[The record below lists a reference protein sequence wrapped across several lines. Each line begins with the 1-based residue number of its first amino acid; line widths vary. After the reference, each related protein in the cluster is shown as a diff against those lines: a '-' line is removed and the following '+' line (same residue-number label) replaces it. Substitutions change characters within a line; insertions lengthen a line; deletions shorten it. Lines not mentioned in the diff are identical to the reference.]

1 MDKIVPRAQQG
12 VIVTEDDSPYYSVVT
27 NIGREKIAQAL
38 KTGTPLEI
46 KEIAL
51 GDANGSSLLPDRT
64 ATKLVHEVW
73 RGECVTMLDPSNP
86 STVLAKTNVPI
97 TVGGWMVYE
106 IGVIDKDGNII
117 IHANAPGWI
126 KLAVVNGMSNPM
138 EIAMRLSIVD
148 ADAIHLSISYDGVNL
163 TFKDL
168 ADHNKDQTA
177 HMGHFQDMKLHVSED
192 DRENWDNPLLVAT
205 VNLSKDGWKRD
216 PDGVT
221 YIQDVTA
228 QLPPETVLANM
239 DLAIKADPNLIAQMV
254 DGNIGLVAEQSK
266 GKIIF
271 HALREIPGISMYA
284 QVSLYRSKSG
294 EAKIYYSN
302 LLGNPGTIGTP
313 LPLPIEPSSI
323 KLSNQST
330 NTQLKIHGTH
340 INPSLDWDATR
351 IVRGENVA
359 PVGPTDGVLV
369 ADGKITSFDD
379 TNGLKAGVKYIFAY
393 FPRNAAGNYQMS
405 ATTAEITIPAQK
417 PLAPTSVSA
426 KDTTDKN
433 AFAATLTIQLPTDVY
448 RDHIVVVRKEGSAPA
463 SMSDGTVVY
472 TGKDT
477 TVRDTTSTNYGID
490 YHWAVY
496 TVNAEGTV
504 CDTPARANL
513 SLKPIVPEQVTQT
526 SAADASAPEYGYR
539 VLVKTKI
546 PADVNAYKIMVRRKA
561 GEMPATSIDGDLAY
575 EGSNDTFYDLP
586 PFSTQAYHYRVF
598 TVNQAGQ
605 LNDKQEG
612 ATASVTLTAKEPG
625 AVTNLAATDEKG
637 TTTGSFDLPVVM
649 VEGREA
655 VNRFVT
661 GYVVI
666 QKEGG
671 TPTTEKDGEVI
682 ASADI
687 DPKVTGKTVQF
698 TKVGQKN
705 GANLYIT
712 VFLKNAA
719 GSYFWSSGQVAQI
732 TPRVI
737 PDAYEFLACLTQN
750 TEWTPPEDGFYRIT
764 CIGKSGDGATGYRGS
779 YTSRPV
785 RPTVTHSTMSGGYG
799 GSGGAAGGMA
809 RSVLE
814 LRTSTSVHCTVTT
827 SITSFG
833 DYLSATAGIWN
844 TPGAGTGGT
853 DFVTTGNEGGQGGRG
868 GRHEGE
874 TGTAGSKSYP
884 ARGNDGKGNG
894 GQGGAARVSSS
905 NFDINNVGGG
915 GGGGGG
921 TYALPSNISYDDPL
935 YTTYIVRDLR
945 NYRGGDGSDGRYVGS
960 GSRYPEFSASN
971 PIWYGGGNGG
981 GGGSAGSYQSWDG
994 FNPGYGSPG
1003 SPGGILIE
1011 KGVFH

>member
-1 MDKIVPRAQQG
+1 MPQEFEYFAILTNKGTEKMAAYLQSGKKI
-12 VIVTEDDSPYYSVVT
+12 
-27 NIGREKIAQAL
+27 
-38 KTGTPLEI
+38 
-46 KEIAL
+46 EIAFVVV
-51 GDANGSSLLPDRT
+51 GDGNGQIPMPDPART
-64 ATKLVHEVW
+64 ALVNEVW
-73 RGECVTMLDPSNP
+73 RGPAQ
-86 STVLAKTNVPI
+86 TVLDQANKNVIKATSVIP
-97 TVGGWMVYE
+97 TDVGGWNVRE
-106 IGVIDKDGNII
+106 IGLIDGEGELFAI
-117 IHANAPGWI
+117 ANAPGYPKISIADGINNDMQVGMKVAVSNRDGIVVTVDGTVIIATMQDI
-126 KLAVVNGMSNPM
+126 K
-138 EIAMRLSIVD
+138 D
-148 ADAIHLSISYDGVNL
+148 HD
-163 TFKDL
+163 KD
-168 ADHNKDQTA
+168 KKA
-177 HMGHFQDMKLHVSED
+177 HDGHFEDMTLHVSTD

-205 VNLSKDGWKRD
+205 VNLSKTGWKRD

-294 EAKIYYSN
+294 EAKTYYSN

-433 AFAATLTIQLPTDVY
+433 AFAATLTIQLPVDVY

-477 TVRDTTSTNYGID
+477 TVRDTTSTNYDID

-496 TVNAEGTV
+496 TVNAEGTA

-682 ASADI
+682 ASAEI

-719 GSYFWSSGQVAQI
+719 GSYFWSNGQTVNLI
-732 TPRVI
+732 PRVF
-737 PDAYEFLACLTQN
+737 PDPPTGYAEIEQIRTSK
-750 TEWTPPEDGFYRIT
+750 TWTAPEDGYFKF
-764 CIGKSGDGATGYRGS
+764 IGLAKSGDGGYSAANRRG
-779 YTSRPV
+779 Y
-785 RPTVTHSTMSGGYG
+785 GG
-799 GSGGAAGGMA
+799 GSGGSGGIVS
-809 RSVLE
+809 SVFILNQGDTVSLTINKDIVIVNGLE
-814 LRTSTSVHCTVTT
+814 TANAYQGKDGQIGKTSTNNSWT
-827 SITSFG
+827 G
-833 DYLSATAGIWN
+833 SA
-844 TPGAGTGGT
+844 
-853 DFVTTGNEGGQGGRG
+853 GR
-868 GRHEGE
+868 
-874 TGTAGSKSYP
+874 
-884 ARGNDGKGNG
+884 
-894 GQGGAARVSSS
+894 
-905 NFDINNVGGG
+905 
-915 GGGGGG
+915 
-921 TYALPSNISYDDPL
+921 
-935 YTTYIVRDLR
+935 
-945 NYRGGDGSDGRYVGS
+945 
-960 GSRYPEFSASN
+960 
-971 PIWYGGGNGG
+971 
-981 GGGSAGSYQSWDG
+981 GGSAGTANGGNLINQNGIAGNNGKESDPTSGDW
-994 FNPGYGSPG
+994 NPSVFGGKSVSNTYAGYSTKSGQGADRNGMSQGTGTAAYVVVLRGNTNIPLDVQNARDITTNALAVTALAQEQT
-1003 SPGGILIE
+1003 GILL
-1011 KGVFH
+1011 GLA

>member
-1 MDKIVPRAQQG
+1 MDKIAPRAQQG
-12 VIVTEDDSPYYSVVT
+12 VIVTEDNSPYYSVVT

-51 GDANGSSLLPDRT
+51 GDANGSSVLPDRT

-73 RGECVTMLDPSNP
+73 RGSCVTTLDPSNP

-106 IGVIDKDGNII
+106 IAVIDKDGDII

-138 EIAMRLSIVD
+138 EIVMRLSVVD

-168 ADHNKDQTA
+168 DDHNKDQTA

-192 DRENWDNPLLVAT
+192 DRENWNNPLLVAT
-205 VNLSKDGWKRD
+205 VNLSKTGWKRD

-228 QLPPETVLANM
+228 QLPPETVAANM

-294 EAKIYYSN
+294 EAKTYYSN

-433 AFAATLTIQLPTDVY
+433 AFAATLTIQLPVDVY

-496 TVNAEGTV
+496 TVNAEGTA

-526 SAADASAPEYGYR
+526 SATDASAPEYGYR

-671 TPTTEKDGEVI
+671 TPTSESDGEVI
-682 ASADI
+682 VEKEI
-687 DPKVTGKTVQF
+687 DPMTASKTVDF
-698 TKVGQKN
+698 IKVEQKN

-719 GSYFWSSGQVAQI
+719 GSYFWSNGQTVNLVPNVFPAEPTGWSEMQKY
-732 TPRVI
+732 TTSTTFT
-737 PDAYEFLACLTQN
+737 A
-750 TEWTPPEDGFYRIT
+750 PEDGWFKF
-764 CIGKSGDGATGYRGS
+764 IGVAKSGEGGNSNTWTDPNGKRWRRGGGGGGAGGIVVSVFALTQGQTVTLTVGS
-779 YTSRPV
+779 YATIQAQGQ
-785 RPTVTHSTMSGGYG
+785 T
-799 GSGGAAGGMA
+799 
-809 RSVLE
+809 
-814 LRTSTSVHCTVTT
+814 
-827 SITSFG
+827 
-833 DYLSATAGIWN
+833 ATAG
-844 TPGAGTGGT
+844 AGSDGYDAATG
-853 DFVTTGNEGGQGGRG
+853 DSGGRG
-868 GRHEGE
+868 GR
-874 TGTAGSKSYP
+874 
-884 ARGNDGKGNG
+884 
-894 GQGGAARVSSS
+894 
-905 NFDINNVGGG
+905 
-915 GGGGGG
+915 
-921 TYALPSNISYDDPL
+921 
-935 YTTYIVRDLR
+935 
-945 NYRGGDGSDGRYVGS
+945 
-960 GSRYPEFSASN
+960 
-971 PIWYGGGNGG
+971 
-981 GGGSAGSYQSWDG
+981 GGSASGGNLVNKAGASGGTGGFEIGLEEGGWAGTNSYEGYSTAAGMGLPSKNYKPNPAYGYIVALRGNTNLTQAQLNAMDITTLMLDNSRLEQEVTGIMLSQSAQ
-994 FNPGYGSPG
+994 
-1003 SPGGILIE
+1003 
-1011 KGVFH
+1011 

>member
-1 MDKIVPRAQQG
+1 MPQEFEYFAILTNKGTEKMAAYLQSGKKI
-12 VIVTEDDSPYYSVVT
+12 
-27 NIGREKIAQAL
+27 
-38 KTGTPLEI
+38 
-46 KEIAL
+46 EIAFVVV
-51 GDANGSSLLPDRT
+51 GDGNGQIPMPDPART
-64 ATKLVHEVW
+64 ALVNEVW
-73 RGECVTMLDPSNP
+73 RGPAQ
-86 STVLAKTNVPI
+86 TVLDQANKNVIKATSVIPTN
-97 TVGGWMVYE
+97 VGGWNVRE
-106 IGVIDKDGNII
+106 IGLIDGDGELFAI
-117 IHANAPGWI
+117 ANAPGYPKISIADGINNDMQVGMKVAVSNRDGIVVTVDGTVIIATMQDI
-126 KLAVVNGMSNPM
+126 K
-138 EIAMRLSIVD
+138 D
-148 ADAIHLSISYDGVNL
+148 HD
-163 TFKDL
+163 KD
-168 ADHNKDQTA
+168 KKA
-177 HMGHFQDMKLHVSED
+177 HDGHFEDMTLHVSTD

-205 VNLSKDGWKRD
+205 VNLSKTGWKRD

-294 EAKIYYSN
+294 EAKTYYSN

-330 NTQLKIHGTH
+330 ATQLKIHGTH

-433 AFAATLTIQLPTDVY
+433 AFAATLTIQLPVDVY

-477 TVRDTTSTNYGID
+477 TVRDTTSTNYDID

-496 TVNAEGTV
+496 TVNAEGTA

-671 TPTTEKDGEVI
+671 TPTTEADGEVI
-682 ASADI
+682 ASAEI
-687 DPKVTGKTVQF
+687 DPKVTGKTIQF

-719 GSYFWSSGQVAQI
+719 GSYFWSNGQVVNIVPKVLPPKPTSWSEI
-732 TPRVI
+732 TKL
-737 PDAYEFLACLTQN
+737 YN
-750 TEWTPPEDGFYRIT
+750 SSEWIAPEDGWFKIIIAGRGGNGGRSDSRWGKSTAINMGAGGGSPGCAVSEIALQQGESVRIT
-764 CIGKSGDGATGYRGS
+764 IDGYNCSCVIKDISMQATKGGDGKTASTTAENGGDGGKSSGGNKHNYEGIRGVKSGAQEQSRDYS
-779 YTSRPV
+779 YTS
-785 RPTVTHSTMSGGYG
+785 TVYGRKGGQLNVDGYSFYG
-799 GSGGAAGGMA
+799 G
-809 RSVLE
+809 
-814 LRTSTSVHCTVTT
+814 T
-827 SITSFG
+827 
-833 DYLSATAGIWN
+833 
-844 TPGAGTGGT
+844 
-853 DFVTTGNEGGQGGRG
+853 
-868 GRHEGE
+868 
-874 TGTAGSKSYP
+874 
-884 ARGNDGKGNG
+884 
-894 GQGGAARVSSS
+894 
-905 NFDINNVGGG
+905 
-915 GGGGGG
+915 GGGG
-921 TYALPSNISYDDPL
+921 TLVAVEGNSNGVRVWNREVSPS
-935 YTTYIVRDLR
+935 
-945 NYRGGDGSDGRYVGS
+945 
-960 GSRYPEFSASN
+960 
-971 PIWYGGGNGG
+971 
-981 GGGSAGSYQSWDG
+981 GGSAPICIILRGNTNIPLDMQNARDITA
-994 FNPGYGSPG
+994 NALAITALAQEQT
-1003 SPGGILIE
+1003 GILL
-1011 KGVFH
+1011 GTLA

>member
-51 GDANGSSLLPDRT
+51 GDANGSSVLPDRT

-73 RGECVTMLDPSNP
+73 RGSCVTTLDPSNP

-106 IGVIDKDGNII
+106 IAVIDKDGDII

-138 EIAMRLSIVD
+138 EIVMRLSVVD

-168 ADHNKDQTA
+168 DDHNKDQTA

-192 DRENWDNPLLVAT
+192 DRENWNNPLLVAT
-205 VNLSKDGWKRD
+205 VNLSKTGWKRD

-294 EAKIYYSN
+294 EAKTYYSN

-330 NTQLKIHGTH
+330 ATQLKIHGTH

-448 RDHIVVVRKEGSAPA
+448 RDHIVVVRKEGSAPT

-496 TVNAEGTV
+496 TVNAEGTA

-526 SAADASAPEYGYR
+526 SATDASAPEYGYR

-561 GEMPATSIDGDLAY
+561 GEMPATSIDGDQVY
-575 EGSNDTFYDLP
+575 EGSNEIYYDTP
-586 PFSTQAYHYRVF
+586 PFSSQAYFYRVF
-598 TVNQAGQ
+598 TINQTGQ
-605 LNDKQEG
+605 INDKQEG

-625 AVTNLAATDEKG
+625 AATNLAATDEKG

-682 ASADI
+682 ATAEI

-705 GANLYIT
+705 GADLYIT

-719 GSYFWSSGQVAQI
+719 GSYFWSNGQTVNLVPNVFPAEPTGWSEMQKY
-732 TPRVI
+732 TTSTTFT
-737 PDAYEFLACLTQN
+737 A
-750 TEWTPPEDGFYRIT
+750 PEDGWFKF
-764 CIGKSGDGATGYRGS
+764 IGVAKSGEGGDSNTWTDPNGKRWRRGGGGGGAGGIVVSVFALTQGQTVTLTVGS
-779 YTSRPV
+779 YATIQAQGQ
-785 RPTVTHSTMSGGYG
+785 T
-799 GSGGAAGGMA
+799 
-809 RSVLE
+809 
-814 LRTSTSVHCTVTT
+814 
-827 SITSFG
+827 
-833 DYLSATAGIWN
+833 ATAG
-844 TPGAGTGGT
+844 AGSDGYDAATG
-853 DFVTTGNEGGQGGRG
+853 DSGGRG
-868 GRHEGE
+868 GR
-874 TGTAGSKSYP
+874 
-884 ARGNDGKGNG
+884 
-894 GQGGAARVSSS
+894 
-905 NFDINNVGGG
+905 
-915 GGGGGG
+915 
-921 TYALPSNISYDDPL
+921 
-935 YTTYIVRDLR
+935 
-945 NYRGGDGSDGRYVGS
+945 
-960 GSRYPEFSASN
+960 
-971 PIWYGGGNGG
+971 
-981 GGGSAGSYQSWDG
+981 GGSASGGNLVNKAGASGGTGGFEIGLEEGGWAGTNSYEGYSTAAGMGLPSKNYKPNPAYGYIVALRGNTNLTQAQLNAMDITTLMLDNSRLEQEVTGIMLSQSAQ
-994 FNPGYGSPG
+994 
-1003 SPGGILIE
+1003 
-1011 KGVFH
+1011 

>member
-1 MDKIVPRAQQG
+1 MPQEFEYFAILTNKGTEKMAAYLQSGKKI
-12 VIVTEDDSPYYSVVT
+12 
-27 NIGREKIAQAL
+27 
-38 KTGTPLEI
+38 
-46 KEIAL
+46 EIAFVVV
-51 GDANGSSLLPDRT
+51 GDGNGQIPMPDPART
-64 ATKLVHEVW
+64 ALVNEVW
-73 RGECVTMLDPSNP
+73 RGPAQ
-86 STVLAKTNVPI
+86 TVLDQANKNVIKATSVIP
-97 TVGGWMVYE
+97 TDVGGWNVRE
-106 IGVIDKDGNII
+106 IGLIDGEGELFAI
-117 IHANAPGWI
+117 ANAPGYPKISIADGINNDMQVGMRVAVSNRDGIVVTVDGTVIIATMQDI
-126 KLAVVNGMSNPM
+126 K
-138 EIAMRLSIVD
+138 D
-148 ADAIHLSISYDGVNL
+148 HD
-163 TFKDL
+163 KD
-168 ADHNKDQTA
+168 KKA
-177 HMGHFQDMKLHVSED
+177 HDGHFEDMTLHVSTD

-205 VNLSKDGWKRD
+205 VNLNKSGWSRD

-271 HALREIPGISMYA
+271 HALREIPAISMYA

-294 EAKIYYSN
+294 EEKTYYSN
-302 LLGNPGTIGTP
+302 LLGNPGEIGTP

-323 KLSNQST
+323 KLTNQST
-330 NTQLKIHGTH
+330 ATQLKIHGTH
-340 INPSLDWDATR
+340 TNPTLDWEATR
-351 IVRGENVA
+351 IVRGEDAA
-359 PVGPTDGVLV
+359 PIGPTDGVQV
-369 ADGKITSFDD
+369 ADGKITEFTD
-379 TNGLKAGVKYIFAY
+379 TNGLKAGVRYIYAY

-433 AFAATLTIQLPTDVY
+433 AFAATLTIQLPVDVY

-496 TVNAEGTV
+496 TVNAEGTA

-526 SAADASAPEYGYR
+526 SATDASAPEYGYR

-671 TPTTEKDGEVI
+671 TPTTEADGEVI
-682 ASADI
+682 ASAEI

-719 GSYFWSSGQVAQI
+719 GSYFWSNGQVVNIVPKVLPPKPTSWSEI
-732 TPRVI
+732 TKL
-737 PDAYEFLACLTQN
+737 YN
-750 TEWTPPEDGFYRIT
+750 SSEWIAPEDGWFKIIIAGRGGNGGRSDSRWGKSTAINMGAGGGSPGCAVSEIALQQGESVRIT
-764 CIGKSGDGATGYRGS
+764 IDGYNCSCVIKDISMQATKGGDGKTASTTAENGGDGGKSSGGNKHNYEGIRGVKSGAQEQSMDYS
-779 YTSRPV
+779 YTS
-785 RPTVTHSTMSGGYG
+785 TVYGRKGGQLNVDGYSFYG
-799 GSGGAAGGMA
+799 G
-809 RSVLE
+809 
-814 LRTSTSVHCTVTT
+814 T
-827 SITSFG
+827 
-833 DYLSATAGIWN
+833 
-844 TPGAGTGGT
+844 
-853 DFVTTGNEGGQGGRG
+853 
-868 GRHEGE
+868 
-874 TGTAGSKSYP
+874 
-884 ARGNDGKGNG
+884 
-894 GQGGAARVSSS
+894 
-905 NFDINNVGGG
+905 
-915 GGGGGG
+915 GGGG
-921 TYALPSNISYDDPL
+921 TLVAVEGNSNGVRVWNREVSPS
-935 YTTYIVRDLR
+935 
-945 NYRGGDGSDGRYVGS
+945 
-960 GSRYPEFSASN
+960 
-971 PIWYGGGNGG
+971 
-981 GGGSAGSYQSWDG
+981 GGSAPICIILRGNTNIPLDMQNARDITA
-994 FNPGYGSPG
+994 NALAITALAQEQT
-1003 SPGGILIE
+1003 GILL
-1011 KGVFH
+1011 GTLA

>member
-1 MDKIVPRAQQG
+1 MPQEFEYFAILTNKGTEKMAAYLQSGKKI
-12 VIVTEDDSPYYSVVT
+12 
-27 NIGREKIAQAL
+27 
-38 KTGTPLEI
+38 
-46 KEIAL
+46 EIAFVSV
-51 GDANGSSLLPDRT
+51 GDGNGQLPMPDPART
-64 ATKLVHEVW
+64 ALVNEVW
-73 RGECVTMLDPSNP
+73 RGPAQ
-86 STVLAKTNVPI
+86 TVLDQANKNVIKSTSVIP
-97 TVGGWMVYE
+97 TDVGGWNVRE
-106 IGVIDKDGNII
+106 IGLIDGDGELFAI
-117 IHANAPGWI
+117 ANAPGYPKISIADGINNDMQVGMRVAVSNRDGIVVTVDGTVIIATMQDI
-126 KLAVVNGMSNPM
+126 K
-138 EIAMRLSIVD
+138 
-148 ADAIHLSISYDGVNL
+148 
-163 TFKDL
+163 
-168 ADHNKDQTA
+168 DHNKDKKA
-177 HMGHFQDMKLHVSED
+177 HDGHFEDMTLHVSAD

-205 VNLSKDGWKRD
+205 VNLSKTGWKRD

-294 EAKIYYSN
+294 EAKTYYSN

-330 NTQLKIHGTH
+330 ATQLKIHGTH

-433 AFAATLTIQLPTDVY
+433 AFAATLTIQLPVDVY

-496 TVNAEGTV
+496 TVNAEGTA
-504 CDTPARANL
+504 CDTPARASL

-546 PADVNAYKIMVRRKA
+546 PADVNAYKIMVRRKS

-598 TVNQAGQ
+598 TVNQTGQ

-625 AVTNLAATDEKG
+625 AVTNLTATDEKG

-671 TPTTEKDGEVI
+671 TPTTEADGEVI
-682 ASADI
+682 ASAEI

-719 GSYFWSSGQVAQI
+719 GSYFWSSGQVVQI

-737 PDAYEFLACLTQN
+737 PDGYELLTCLTQN

-764 CIGKSGDGATGYRGS
+764 CIGKSGDGETGYRGS

-785 RPTVTHSTMSGGYG
+785 RPTVTHRTMSGGYG

-945 NYRGGDGSDGRYVGS
+945 SYRGGVGSDGEHVGS

-971 PIWYGGGNGG
+971 PVWYGGGNGG

>member
-1 MDKIVPRAQQG
+1 MPQEFEYFAILTNKGTEKMAAYLQSGKKI
-12 VIVTEDDSPYYSVVT
+12 
-27 NIGREKIAQAL
+27 
-38 KTGTPLEI
+38 
-46 KEIAL
+46 EIAFVVV
-51 GDANGSSLLPDRT
+51 GDGNGQIPMPDPART
-64 ATKLVHEVW
+64 ALVNEVW
-73 RGECVTMLDPSNP
+73 RGPAQ
-86 STVLAKTNVPI
+86 TVLDQANKNVIKSTSVIP
-97 TVGGWMVYE
+97 TDVGGWNVRE
-106 IGVIDKDGNII
+106 IGLIDGEGELFAI
-117 IHANAPGWI
+117 ANAPGYPKISIADGINNDMQVGMRVAVSNRDGIVVTVDGTVIIATMQDI
-126 KLAVVNGMSNPM
+126 K
-138 EIAMRLSIVD
+138 D
-148 ADAIHLSISYDGVNL
+148 HD
-163 TFKDL
+163 KD
-168 ADHNKDQTA
+168 KKA
-177 HMGHFQDMKLHVSED
+177 HDGHFEDMTLHVSAD

-205 VNLSKDGWKRD
+205 VNLSKTGWKRD

-228 QLPPETVLANM
+228 QLPPETVAANM

-294 EAKIYYSN
+294 EAKTYYSN

-330 NTQLKIHGTH
+330 ATQLKIHGTH

-433 AFAATLTIQLPTDVY
+433 AFAATLTIQLPVDVY

-496 TVNAEGTV
+496 TVNAEGTA

-526 SAADASAPEYGYR
+526 SATDASAPEYGYR

-625 AVTNLAATDEKG
+625 AVTNLVATDEKG
-637 TTTGSFDLPVVM
+637 TTTGRFDLPVVM

-671 TPTTEKDGEVI
+671 TPTSESDGEVI
-682 ASADI
+682 VEKEI
-687 DPKVTGKTVQF
+687 DPMTASKTVDF
-698 TKVGQKN
+698 IKVEQKN

-719 GSYFWSSGQVAQI
+719 GSYFWSSGQVVNIVPKVLPPKPTSWSEI
-732 TPRVI
+732 TKL
-737 PDAYEFLACLTQN
+737 YN
-750 TEWTPPEDGFYRIT
+750 SSEWIAPEDGWFKIIIAGRGGNGGRSDSRWGKSTAINMGAGGGSPGCAVSEIALQQGESVRIT
-764 CIGKSGDGATGYRGS
+764 IDGYNCSCVIKDISMQATKGGDGKTASTTAENGGDGGKSSGGNKHNYEGIRGVKSGAQEQSRDYS
-779 YTSRPV
+779 YTS
-785 RPTVTHSTMSGGYG
+785 TVYGRKGGQLNVDGYSFYG
-799 GSGGAAGGMA
+799 G
-809 RSVLE
+809 
-814 LRTSTSVHCTVTT
+814 T
-827 SITSFG
+827 
-833 DYLSATAGIWN
+833 
-844 TPGAGTGGT
+844 
-853 DFVTTGNEGGQGGRG
+853 
-868 GRHEGE
+868 
-874 TGTAGSKSYP
+874 
-884 ARGNDGKGNG
+884 
-894 GQGGAARVSSS
+894 
-905 NFDINNVGGG
+905 
-915 GGGGGG
+915 GGGG
-921 TYALPSNISYDDPL
+921 TLVAVEGNSNGVRVWNREVSPS
-935 YTTYIVRDLR
+935 
-945 NYRGGDGSDGRYVGS
+945 
-960 GSRYPEFSASN
+960 
-971 PIWYGGGNGG
+971 
-981 GGGSAGSYQSWDG
+981 GGSAPICIILRGNTNIPLDMQNARDITA
-994 FNPGYGSPG
+994 NALAITALAQEQT
-1003 SPGGILIE
+1003 GILL
-1011 KGVFH
+1011 GTLA

>member
-1 MDKIVPRAQQG
+1 MPQEFEYFAILTNKGTEKMAAYLQSGKKI
-12 VIVTEDDSPYYSVVT
+12 
-27 NIGREKIAQAL
+27 
-38 KTGTPLEI
+38 
-46 KEIAL
+46 EIAFVVV
-51 GDANGSSLLPDRT
+51 GDGNRQIPMPDPART
-64 ATKLVHEVW
+64 ALVNEVW
-73 RGECVTMLDPSNP
+73 RGPAQ
-86 STVLAKTNVPI
+86 TVLDQANKNVIKATSVIP
-97 TVGGWMVYE
+97 TDVGGWNVRE
-106 IGVIDKDGNII
+106 IGLIDGEGELFAI
-117 IHANAPGWI
+117 ANAPGYPKISIADGINNDMQVGMRVAVSNRDGIVVTVDGTVITATMQDI
-126 KLAVVNGMSNPM
+126 K
-138 EIAMRLSIVD
+138 D
-148 ADAIHLSISYDGVNL
+148 HD
-163 TFKDL
+163 KD
-168 ADHNKDQTA
+168 KKA
-177 HMGHFQDMKLHVSED
+177 HDGHFEDMTLHVSTD

-205 VNLSKDGWKRD
+205 VNLNKSGWSRD

-271 HALREIPGISMYA
+271 HALREIPAISMYA

-294 EAKIYYSN
+294 EEKTYYSN
-302 LLGNPGTIGTP
+302 LLGNPGEIGTP

-323 KLSNQST
+323 KLTNQST
-330 NTQLKIHGTH
+330 ATQLKIHGTH
-340 INPSLDWDATR
+340 TNPTLDWEATR
-351 IVRGENVA
+351 IVRGEDAA
-359 PVGPTDGVLV
+359 PIGPTDGVQV
-369 ADGKITSFDD
+369 ADGKITEFTD
-379 TNGLKAGVKYIFAY
+379 TNGLKAGVRYIYAY

-433 AFAATLTIQLPTDVY
+433 AFAATLTIQLPVDVY

-496 TVNAEGTV
+496 TVNAEGTA

-526 SAADASAPEYGYR
+526 SATDASAPEYGYR

-682 ASADI
+682 ASAEI

-719 GSYFWSSGQVAQI
+719 GSYFWSSGQVVQI

-737 PDAYEFLACLTQN
+737 PDGYELLTCLTQN
-750 TEWTPPEDGFYRIT
+750 NEWTPPEDGFYRIT
-764 CIGKSGDGATGYRGS
+764 CIGKSGDGATGGTGRWEQGTGGDS
-779 YTSRPV
+779 YGDWICTYY
-785 RPTVTHSTMSGGYG
+785 GGAGGNGG
-799 GSGGAAGGMA
+799 GSGGIS
-809 RSVLE
+809 RSVLD
-814 LRTSTSVHCTVTT
+814 LRASEKIHCTVSS
-827 SITSFG
+827 SISSFG
-833 DYLSATAGIWN
+833 SHLSATAAVWN
-844 TPGAGTGGT
+844 TPGEGKGGNNFNTIGNNGGSGGTGGWDKALNGYPST
-853 DFVTTGNEGGQGGRG
+853 SNRRLPKSGSRG
-868 GRHEGE
+868 G
-874 TGTAGSKSYP
+874 
-884 ARGNDGKGNG
+884 GNGANG
-894 GQGGAARVSSS
+894 GQARTAGE
-905 NFDINNVGGG
+905 IYPAEGGG
-915 GGGGGG
+915 GGGGGAS
-921 TYALPSNISYDDPL
+921 YNLPPDIAYDDPL
-935 YTTYIVRDLR
+935 VTTYIVQSLA
-945 NYRGGDGSDGRYVGS
+945 NYSGGYGGDGRNGS
-960 GSRYPEFSASN
+960 PTAASSYPAFN
-971 PIWYGGGNGG
+971 PLSPVWYGGGSGG
-981 GGGSAGSYQSWDG
+981 GGASAGNSSTTR
-994 FNPGYGSPG
+994 PGAAGSLG

>member
-1 MDKIVPRAQQG
+1 MPQEFEYFAILTNKGTEKMAAYLQSGKKI
-12 VIVTEDDSPYYSVVT
+12 
-27 NIGREKIAQAL
+27 
-38 KTGTPLEI
+38 
-46 KEIAL
+46 EIAFVVV
-51 GDANGSSLLPDRT
+51 GDGNGQIPMPDPART
-64 ATKLVHEVW
+64 ALVNEVW
-73 RGECVTMLDPSNP
+73 RGPAQ
-86 STVLAKTNVPI
+86 TVLDQANKNVIKATSVIP
-97 TVGGWMVYE
+97 TDVGGWNVRE
-106 IGVIDKDGNII
+106 IGLIDGEGELFAI
-117 IHANAPGWI
+117 ANAPGYPKISIADGINNDMQVGMRVAVSNRDGIVVTVDGTVIIATMQDI
-126 KLAVVNGMSNPM
+126 K
-138 EIAMRLSIVD
+138 D
-148 ADAIHLSISYDGVNL
+148 HD
-163 TFKDL
+163 KD
-168 ADHNKDQTA
+168 KKA
-177 HMGHFQDMKLHVSED
+177 HDGHFEDMTLHVSTD
-192 DRENWDNPLLVAT
+192 DRENWNNPLLVAT
-205 VNLSKDGWKRD
+205 VNLSKTGWKRD

-228 QLPPETVLANM
+228 QLPPETVAANM

-294 EAKIYYSN
+294 EEKTYYSN

-330 NTQLKIHGTH
+330 NTQLKIHGSHT
-340 INPSLDWDATR
+340 NPSLDWDATR
-351 IVRGENVA
+351 IVRRENTA
-359 PVGPTDGVLV
+359 PVGPTDGVQV

-379 TNGLKAGVKYIFAY
+379 TNNLRAGVRYIYAY

-417 PLAPTSVSA
+417 PLAPTRVSA

-433 AFAATLTIQLPTDVY
+433 AFAATLTIQLPVDVY

-496 TVNAEGTV
+496 TVNAEGTA

-526 SAADASAPEYGYR
+526 SATDASAPEYGYR

-705 GANLYIT
+705 GANLFIT
-712 VFLKNAA
+712 VFLKNHV
-719 GSYFWSSGQVAQI
+719 GSYFWSNGQVVQI

-737 PDAYEFLACLTQN
+737 PDGYELLTCLTQN

-868 GRHEGE
+868 GRYEGE

-945 NYRGGDGSDGRYVGS
+945 SYRGGDGSDGRYVGS

>member
-1 MDKIVPRAQQG
+1 MDKIAPRAQQG
-12 VIVTEDDSPYYSVVT
+12 VIVTEDNSPYYSVVT

-51 GDANGSSLLPDRT
+51 GDANGSSVLPDRT

-73 RGECVTMLDPSNP
+73 RGSCVTTLDPSNP

-106 IGVIDKDGNII
+106 IAVIDKDGDII

-138 EIAMRLSIVD
+138 EIVMRLSVVD

-168 ADHNKDQTA
+168 DDHNKDQTA

-205 VNLSKDGWKRD
+205 VNLNKSGWSRD

-294 EAKIYYSN
+294 EAKTYYSN
-302 LLGNPGTIGTP
+302 LLGNPGTIGTL

-472 TGKDT
+472 TGKET
-477 TVRDTTSTNYGID
+477 SVRDTTGTNYGID

-496 TVNAEGTV
+496 TVNVEGTA
-504 CDTPARANL
+504 CDTPARASL

-671 TPTTEKDGEVI
+671 TPTTEADGEVI
-682 ASADI
+682 ASAEI

-719 GSYFWSSGQVAQI
+719 GSYFWSNGQTVNLVPNVFPAEPTGWSEMQKY
-732 TPRVI
+732 TTSTTFT
-737 PDAYEFLACLTQN
+737 A
-750 TEWTPPEDGFYRIT
+750 PEDGWFKF
-764 CIGKSGDGATGYRGS
+764 IGVAKSGEGGNSNTWTDPNGKRWRRGGGGGGAGGIVVSVFALTQGQTVTLTVGS
-779 YTSRPV
+779 YATIQAQGQ
-785 RPTVTHSTMSGGYG
+785 T
-799 GSGGAAGGMA
+799 
-809 RSVLE
+809 
-814 LRTSTSVHCTVTT
+814 
-827 SITSFG
+827 
-833 DYLSATAGIWN
+833 ATAG
-844 TPGAGTGGT
+844 AGSDGYDAATG
-853 DFVTTGNEGGQGGRG
+853 DSGGRG
-868 GRHEGE
+868 GR
-874 TGTAGSKSYP
+874 
-884 ARGNDGKGNG
+884 
-894 GQGGAARVSSS
+894 
-905 NFDINNVGGG
+905 
-915 GGGGGG
+915 
-921 TYALPSNISYDDPL
+921 
-935 YTTYIVRDLR
+935 
-945 NYRGGDGSDGRYVGS
+945 
-960 GSRYPEFSASN
+960 
-971 PIWYGGGNGG
+971 
-981 GGGSAGSYQSWDG
+981 GGSASGGNLVNKAGASGGTGGFEIGLEEGGWAGTNSYEGYSTAAGMGLPSKNYKPNPAYGYIVALRGNTNLTQAQLNAMDITTLMLDNSRLEQEVTGIMLSQSAQ
-994 FNPGYGSPG
+994 
-1003 SPGGILIE
+1003 
-1011 KGVFH
+1011 

>member
-1 MDKIVPRAQQG
+1 MPQEFKYFAILTNKGTEKMAAYLQSGKKI
-12 VIVTEDDSPYYSVVT
+12 
-27 NIGREKIAQAL
+27 
-38 KTGTPLEI
+38 
-46 KEIAL
+46 EIAFVSV
-51 GDANGSSLLPDRT
+51 GDGNGQIPMPDPART
-64 ATKLVHEVW
+64 ALVNEVW
-73 RGECVTMLDPSNP
+73 RGPAQ
-86 STVLAKTNVPI
+86 TVLDQANKNVIKSTSVIP
-97 TVGGWMVYE
+97 TDVGGWNVRE
-106 IGVIDKDGNII
+106 IGLIDGEGELFAI
-117 IHANAPGWI
+117 ANAPGYPKI
-126 KLAVVNGMSNPM
+126 SIADGINNDMQVGMRVAVSN
-138 EIAMRLSIVD
+138 RDSIVVTV
-148 ADAIHLSISYDGVNL
+148 DGTVIIA
-163 TFKDL
+163 TMQDIKDH
-168 ADHNKDQTA
+168 DKDKKA
-177 HMGHFQDMKLHVSED
+177 HDGHFEDMTLHVSAD

-205 VNLSKDGWKRD
+205 VNLSKTGWKRD

-228 QLPPETVLANM
+228 QLPPETVAANM

-294 EAKIYYSN
+294 EAKTYYSN

-330 NTQLKIHGTH
+330 ATQLKIHGTH

-417 PLAPTSVSA
+417 PLAPTNVSA

-433 AFAATLTIQLPTDVY
+433 AFAATLTIQLPVDVY
-448 RDHIVVVRKEGSAPA
+448 RDRIVVVRKEGSAPA

-496 TVNAEGTV
+496 TVNAEGTA

-526 SAADASAPEYGYR
+526 SATDASAPEYGYR

-671 TPTTEKDGEVI
+671 TPTTEADGEVI
-682 ASADI
+682 ASAEI

-719 GSYFWSSGQVAQI
+719 GSYFWSSGQVVNIVPKVLPPKPTSWSEI
-732 TPRVI
+732 TKL
-737 PDAYEFLACLTQN
+737 YN
-750 TEWTPPEDGFYRIT
+750 SSEWIAPEDGWFKIIIAGRGGNGGRSDSRWGKSTAIYLGAGGGSPGCAVSEVALQQGESVRIT
-764 CIGKSGDGATGYRGS
+764 IDGYNCSCAIKDISMQAEKGGDGKKAGATENGGDGGKSSGGNKHNYEGIRGVKSGAQEQSMDYS
-779 YTSRPV
+779 YTS
-785 RPTVTHSTMSGGYG
+785 TVYGRKGGQLNVDGYSFYG
-799 GSGGAAGGMA
+799 G
-809 RSVLE
+809 
-814 LRTSTSVHCTVTT
+814 T
-827 SITSFG
+827 
-833 DYLSATAGIWN
+833 
-844 TPGAGTGGT
+844 
-853 DFVTTGNEGGQGGRG
+853 
-868 GRHEGE
+868 
-874 TGTAGSKSYP
+874 
-884 ARGNDGKGNG
+884 
-894 GQGGAARVSSS
+894 
-905 NFDINNVGGG
+905 
-915 GGGGGG
+915 GGGG
-921 TYALPSNISYDDPL
+921 TLEAVEGNSNGVRVWNREVSPS
-935 YTTYIVRDLR
+935 
-945 NYRGGDGSDGRYVGS
+945 
-960 GSRYPEFSASN
+960 
-971 PIWYGGGNGG
+971 
-981 GGGSAGSYQSWDG
+981 GGSAPICIILRGNTNIPLDMQNARDITA
-994 FNPGYGSPG
+994 NALAITALAQEQT
-1003 SPGGILIE
+1003 GILL
-1011 KGVFH
+1011 GTLA

>member
-1 MDKIVPRAQQG
+1 MDKIAPRAQQG
-12 VIVTEDDSPYYSVVT
+12 VIVTEDNSPYYSVVT

-51 GDANGSSLLPDRT
+51 GDANGSSVLPDRT

-73 RGECVTMLDPSNP
+73 RGSCVTTLDPSNP

-106 IGVIDKDGNII
+106 IAVIDKDGDII

-138 EIAMRLSIVD
+138 EIVMRLSVVD

-168 ADHNKDQTA
+168 DDHNKDQTA

-205 VNLSKDGWKRD
+205 VNLSKTGWKRD

-228 QLPPETVLANM
+228 QLPPETVAANM

-294 EAKIYYSN
+294 EEKTYYSN

-330 NTQLKIHGTH
+330 NTQLKIHGSHT
-340 INPSLDWDATR
+340 NPSLDWDATR
-351 IVRGENVA
+351 IVRRENTA
-359 PVGPTDGVLV
+359 PVGPTDGVQV

-379 TNGLKAGVKYIFAY
+379 TNNLRAGVRYIYAY

-433 AFAATLTIQLPTDVY
+433 AFAATLTIQLPVDVY
-448 RDHIVVVRKEGSAPA
+448 RDRIVVVRKEGSAPA

-496 TVNAEGTV
+496 TVNAEGTA

-526 SAADASAPEYGYR
+526 SATDASAPEYGYR

-671 TPTTEKDGEVI
+671 TPTTEADGEVI
-682 ASADI
+682 ASAEI

-719 GSYFWSSGQVAQI
+719 GSYFWSNGQTVNLVPNVFPAEPTGWSEMQKY
-732 TPRVI
+732 TTSTTFT
-737 PDAYEFLACLTQN
+737 A
-750 TEWTPPEDGFYRIT
+750 PEDGWFKF
-764 CIGKSGDGATGYRGS
+764 IGVAKSGEGGNSNTWTDPNGKRWRRGGGGGGAGGIVVSVFALTQGQTVTLTVGS
-779 YTSRPV
+779 YATIQAQGQ
-785 RPTVTHSTMSGGYG
+785 T
-799 GSGGAAGGMA
+799 
-809 RSVLE
+809 
-814 LRTSTSVHCTVTT
+814 
-827 SITSFG
+827 
-833 DYLSATAGIWN
+833 ATAG
-844 TPGAGTGGT
+844 AGSDGYDAATG
-853 DFVTTGNEGGQGGRG
+853 DSGGRG
-868 GRHEGE
+868 GR
-874 TGTAGSKSYP
+874 
-884 ARGNDGKGNG
+884 
-894 GQGGAARVSSS
+894 
-905 NFDINNVGGG
+905 
-915 GGGGGG
+915 
-921 TYALPSNISYDDPL
+921 
-935 YTTYIVRDLR
+935 
-945 NYRGGDGSDGRYVGS
+945 
-960 GSRYPEFSASN
+960 
-971 PIWYGGGNGG
+971 
-981 GGGSAGSYQSWDG
+981 GGSASGGNLVNKAGASGGTGGFEIGLEEGGWAGTNSYEGYSTAAGMGLPSKNYKPNPAYGYIVALRGNTNLTQAQLNAMDITTLMLDNSRLEQEVTGIMLSQSAQ
-994 FNPGYGSPG
+994 
-1003 SPGGILIE
+1003 
-1011 KGVFH
+1011 

>member
-1 MDKIVPRAQQG
+1 MPQEFEYFAILTNKGTEKMAAYLQSGKKI
-12 VIVTEDDSPYYSVVT
+12 
-27 NIGREKIAQAL
+27 
-38 KTGTPLEI
+38 
-46 KEIAL
+46 EIAFVSV
-51 GDANGSSLLPDRT
+51 GDGNGQIPMPDPART
-64 ATKLVHEVW
+64 ALVNEVW
-73 RGECVTMLDPSNP
+73 RGPAQ
-86 STVLAKTNVPI
+86 TVLDQANKNVIKSTSVIP
-97 TVGGWMVYE
+97 TDVGGWNVRE
-106 IGVIDKDGNII
+106 IGLIDGDGELFAI
-117 IHANAPGWI
+117 ANAPGYPKISIADGINNDMQVGMRVAVSNRDGIVVTVDGTVIIATMQDI
-126 KLAVVNGMSNPM
+126 K
-138 EIAMRLSIVD
+138 D
-148 ADAIHLSISYDGVNL
+148 HD
-163 TFKDL
+163 KD
-168 ADHNKDQTA
+168 KKA
-177 HMGHFQDMKLHVSED
+177 HDGHFEDMTLHVSAD
-192 DRENWDNPLLVAT
+192 DRENWDNPLLVAM
-205 VNLSKDGWKRD
+205 VNLNKNGWSRD

-294 EAKIYYSN
+294 EAKTYYSN

-330 NTQLKIHGTH
+330 ATQLKIHGTH

-417 PLAPTSVSA
+417 PLAPTNVSA

-433 AFAATLTIQLPTDVY
+433 AFAATLTIQLPVDVY

-496 TVNAEGTV
+496 TVNAEGTA

-671 TPTTEKDGEVI
+671 TPTSESDGEVI
-682 ASADI
+682 VEKEI
-687 DPKVTGKTVQF
+687 DPMTASKTVDF
-698 TKVGQKN
+698 IKVEQKN

-719 GSYFWSSGQVAQI
+719 GSYFWSNGQVVNIVPKVLPPKPTSWSEI
-732 TPRVI
+732 TKL
-737 PDAYEFLACLTQN
+737 YN
-750 TEWTPPEDGFYRIT
+750 SSEWIAPEDGWFKIIIAGRGGNGGRSDSRWGKSTAINMGAGGGSPGCAVSEIALQQGESVRIT
-764 CIGKSGDGATGYRGS
+764 IDGYNCSCVIKDISMQATKGGDGKTASTTAENGGDGGKSSGGNKHNYEGIRGVKSGAQEQSMDYS
-779 YTSRPV
+779 YTS
-785 RPTVTHSTMSGGYG
+785 TVYGRKGGQLNVDGYSFYG
-799 GSGGAAGGMA
+799 G
-809 RSVLE
+809 
-814 LRTSTSVHCTVTT
+814 T
-827 SITSFG
+827 
-833 DYLSATAGIWN
+833 
-844 TPGAGTGGT
+844 
-853 DFVTTGNEGGQGGRG
+853 
-868 GRHEGE
+868 
-874 TGTAGSKSYP
+874 
-884 ARGNDGKGNG
+884 
-894 GQGGAARVSSS
+894 
-905 NFDINNVGGG
+905 
-915 GGGGGG
+915 GGGG
-921 TYALPSNISYDDPL
+921 TLVAVEGNSNGVRVWNREVSPS
-935 YTTYIVRDLR
+935 
-945 NYRGGDGSDGRYVGS
+945 
-960 GSRYPEFSASN
+960 
-971 PIWYGGGNGG
+971 
-981 GGGSAGSYQSWDG
+981 GGSAPICIILRGNTNIPLDMQNARDITA
-994 FNPGYGSPG
+994 NALAITALAQEQT
-1003 SPGGILIE
+1003 GILL
-1011 KGVFH
+1011 GTLA

>member
-51 GDANGSSLLPDRT
+51 GDANGSSVLPDRT

-73 RGECVTMLDPSNP
+73 RGSCVTTLDPSNP

-106 IGVIDKDGNII
+106 IAVIDKDGDII

-138 EIAMRLSIVD
+138 EIVMRLSVVD

-168 ADHNKDQTA
+168 DDHNKDQTA

-205 VNLSKDGWKRD
+205 VNLNKSGWSRD

-294 EAKIYYSN
+294 EAKTYYSN

-330 NTQLKIHGTH
+330 ATQLKIHGTH

-417 PLAPTSVSA
+417 PLAPTNVSA

-433 AFAATLTIQLPTDVY
+433 AFAATLTIQLPVDVY

-496 TVNAEGTV
+496 TVNAEGTA

-682 ASADI
+682 ASAEI

-719 GSYFWSSGQVAQI
+719 GSYFWSNGQVVQL

-737 PDAYEFLACLTQN
+737 PDGYELLTCLTQN

-921 TYALPSNISYDDPL
+921 TYD
-935 YTTYIVRDLR
+935 
-945 NYRGGDGSDGRYVGS
+945 
-960 GSRYPEFSASN
+960 
-971 PIWYGGGNGG
+971 
-981 GGGSAGSYQSWDG
+981 
-994 FNPGYGSPG
+994 
-1003 SPGGILIE
+1003 
-1011 KGVFH
+1011 

>member
-1 MDKIVPRAQQG
+1 MPQEFEYFAILTNKGTEKMAAYLQSGKKI
-12 VIVTEDDSPYYSVVT
+12 
-27 NIGREKIAQAL
+27 
-38 KTGTPLEI
+38 
-46 KEIAL
+46 EIAFVSV
-51 GDANGSSLLPDRT
+51 GDGNGQIPMPDPART
-64 ATKLVHEVW
+64 ALVNEVW
-73 RGECVTMLDPSNP
+73 RGPAQ
-86 STVLAKTNVPI
+86 TVLDQANKNVIKSTSVIP
-97 TVGGWMVYE
+97 TDVGGWNVRE
-106 IGVIDKDGNII
+106 IGLIDGDGELFAI
-117 IHANAPGWI
+117 ANAPGYPKISIADGINNDMQVGMRVAVSNRDGIVVTVDGTVIIATMQDI
-126 KLAVVNGMSNPM
+126 K
-138 EIAMRLSIVD
+138 D
-148 ADAIHLSISYDGVNL
+148 HD
-163 TFKDL
+163 KD
-168 ADHNKDQTA
+168 KKA
-177 HMGHFQDMKLHVSED
+177 HDGHFEDMTLHVSAD

-205 VNLSKDGWKRD
+205 VNLNKSGWSRD

-254 DGNIGLVAEQSK
+254 DGNIGLVAEQSN

-294 EAKIYYSN
+294 EAKTYYSN

-330 NTQLKIHGTH
+330 ATQLKIHGTH

-433 AFAATLTIQLPTDVY
+433 AFAATLTIQLPVDVY

-496 TVNAEGTV
+496 TVNAEGTA

-526 SAADASAPEYGYR
+526 SATDASAPEYGYR

-671 TPTTEKDGEVI
+671 TPTTEADGEVI
-682 ASADI
+682 ASAEI

-719 GSYFWSSGQVAQI
+719 GSYFWSSGQVVNIVPKVLPPKPTSWSEI
-732 TPRVI
+732 TKL
-737 PDAYEFLACLTQN
+737 YN
-750 TEWTPPEDGFYRIT
+750 SSEWIAPEDGWFKIIIAGRGGNGGRSDSRWGKSTAINMGAGGGSPGCAVSEIALQQGESVRIT
-764 CIGKSGDGATGYRGS
+764 IDGYNCSCVIKDISMQATKGGDGKTASTTAENGGDGGKSSGGNKHNYEGIRGVKSGAQEQSMDYS
-779 YTSRPV
+779 YTS
-785 RPTVTHSTMSGGYG
+785 TVYGRKGGQLNVDGYSFYG
-799 GSGGAAGGMA
+799 G
-809 RSVLE
+809 
-814 LRTSTSVHCTVTT
+814 T
-827 SITSFG
+827 
-833 DYLSATAGIWN
+833 
-844 TPGAGTGGT
+844 
-853 DFVTTGNEGGQGGRG
+853 
-868 GRHEGE
+868 
-874 TGTAGSKSYP
+874 
-884 ARGNDGKGNG
+884 
-894 GQGGAARVSSS
+894 
-905 NFDINNVGGG
+905 
-915 GGGGGG
+915 GGGG
-921 TYALPSNISYDDPL
+921 TLVAVEGNSNGVRVWNREVSPS
-935 YTTYIVRDLR
+935 
-945 NYRGGDGSDGRYVGS
+945 
-960 GSRYPEFSASN
+960 
-971 PIWYGGGNGG
+971 
-981 GGGSAGSYQSWDG
+981 GGSAPICIILRGNTNIPLDMQNARDITA
-994 FNPGYGSPG
+994 NALAITALAQEQT
-1003 SPGGILIE
+1003 GILL
-1011 KGVFH
+1011 GTLA

>member
-51 GDANGSSLLPDRT
+51 GDANGSSVLPDRT

-73 RGECVTMLDPSNP
+73 RGSCVTTLDPSNP

-106 IGVIDKDGNII
+106 IAVIDKDGDII

-138 EIAMRLSIVD
+138 EIVMRLSVVD

-168 ADHNKDQTA
+168 DDHNKDQTA

-205 VNLSKDGWKRD
+205 VNLNKSGWSRD

-294 EAKIYYSN
+294 EAKTYYSN

-330 NTQLKIHGTH
+330 ATQLKIHGTH

-405 ATTAEITIPAQK
+405 ATTAELTIPAHK

-496 TVNAEGTV
+496 TVNAEGTA

-546 PADVNAYKIMVRRKA
+546 PAEVNAYKIMVRRKA

-671 TPTTEKDGEVI
+671 TPTTEADGEVI
-682 ASADI
+682 ASAEI

-719 GSYFWSSGQVAQI
+719 GSYFWSNGQTVNLVPNVFPAEPTGWSEMQKY
-732 TPRVI
+732 TTSTTFT
-737 PDAYEFLACLTQN
+737 A
-750 TEWTPPEDGFYRIT
+750 PEDGWFKF
-764 CIGKSGDGATGYRGS
+764 IGVAKSGEGGNSNTWTDPNGKRWRRGGGGGGAGGIVVSVFALTQGQTVTLTVGS
-779 YTSRPV
+779 YATIQAQGQ
-785 RPTVTHSTMSGGYG
+785 T
-799 GSGGAAGGMA
+799 
-809 RSVLE
+809 
-814 LRTSTSVHCTVTT
+814 
-827 SITSFG
+827 
-833 DYLSATAGIWN
+833 ATAG
-844 TPGAGTGGT
+844 AGSDGYDAATG
-853 DFVTTGNEGGQGGRG
+853 DSGGRG
-868 GRHEGE
+868 GR
-874 TGTAGSKSYP
+874 
-884 ARGNDGKGNG
+884 
-894 GQGGAARVSSS
+894 
-905 NFDINNVGGG
+905 
-915 GGGGGG
+915 
-921 TYALPSNISYDDPL
+921 
-935 YTTYIVRDLR
+935 
-945 NYRGGDGSDGRYVGS
+945 
-960 GSRYPEFSASN
+960 
-971 PIWYGGGNGG
+971 
-981 GGGSAGSYQSWDG
+981 GGSASGGNLVNKAGASGGTGGFEIGLEEGGWAGTNSYEGYSTAAGMGLPSKNYKPNPAYGYIVALRGNTNLTQAQLNAMDITTLMLDNSRLEQEVTGIMLSQSAQ
-994 FNPGYGSPG
+994 
-1003 SPGGILIE
+1003 
-1011 KGVFH
+1011 

>member
-1 MDKIVPRAQQG
+1 MPQEFEYFAILTNKGTEKMAAYLQSGKKI
-12 VIVTEDDSPYYSVVT
+12 
-27 NIGREKIAQAL
+27 
-38 KTGTPLEI
+38 
-46 KEIAL
+46 EIAFVVV
-51 GDANGSSLLPDRT
+51 GDGNGQIPMPDPART
-64 ATKLVHEVW
+64 ALVNEVW
-73 RGECVTMLDPSNP
+73 RGPAQ
-86 STVLAKTNVPI
+86 TVLDQANKNVIKATSVIP
-97 TVGGWMVYE
+97 TDVGGWNVRE
-106 IGVIDKDGNII
+106 IGLIDGEGELFAI
-117 IHANAPGWI
+117 ANAPGYPKISIADGINNDMQVGMRVAVSNRDGIVVTVDGTVIIATMQDI
-126 KLAVVNGMSNPM
+126 K
-138 EIAMRLSIVD
+138 D
-148 ADAIHLSISYDGVNL
+148 HD
-163 TFKDL
+163 KD
-168 ADHNKDQTA
+168 KKA
-177 HMGHFQDMKLHVSED
+177 HDGHFEDMTLHVSAD

-205 VNLSKDGWKRD
+205 VNLNKSGWSRD

-294 EAKIYYSN
+294 EEKTYYSN

-417 PLAPTSVSA
+417 PLAPTRVSA

-433 AFAATLTIQLPTDVY
+433 AFAATLTIQLPVDVY

-496 TVNAEGTV
+496 TVNAEGTA
-504 CDTPARANL
+504 CDNPARANL

-526 SAADASAPEYGYR
+526 SATDASAPEYGYR

-625 AVTNLAATDEKG
+625 AVTNLTATDEKG

-655 VNRFVT
+655 VNRFAT

-682 ASADI
+682 ATAEI
-687 DPKVTGKTVQF
+687 DPKVTEKTVQF

-719 GSYFWSSGQVAQI
+719 GSYFWSSGQVVNIVPKVLPPKPTSWSEI
-732 TPRVI
+732 TKL
-737 PDAYEFLACLTQN
+737 YN
-750 TEWTPPEDGFYRIT
+750 SSEWIAPEDGWFKIIIAGRGGNGGRSDSRWGKSTAINMGAGGGSPGCAVSEIALQQGESVRIT
-764 CIGKSGDGATGYRGS
+764 IDGYNCSCVIKDISMQATKGGDGKTASTTAENGGDGGKSSGGNKHNYEGIRGVKSGAQEQSRDYS
-779 YTSRPV
+779 YTS
-785 RPTVTHSTMSGGYG
+785 TVYGRKGGQLNVDGYSFYG
-799 GSGGAAGGMA
+799 G
-809 RSVLE
+809 
-814 LRTSTSVHCTVTT
+814 T
-827 SITSFG
+827 
-833 DYLSATAGIWN
+833 
-844 TPGAGTGGT
+844 
-853 DFVTTGNEGGQGGRG
+853 
-868 GRHEGE
+868 
-874 TGTAGSKSYP
+874 
-884 ARGNDGKGNG
+884 
-894 GQGGAARVSSS
+894 
-905 NFDINNVGGG
+905 
-915 GGGGGG
+915 GGGG
-921 TYALPSNISYDDPL
+921 TLVAVEGNSNGVRVWNREVSPS
-935 YTTYIVRDLR
+935 
-945 NYRGGDGSDGRYVGS
+945 
-960 GSRYPEFSASN
+960 
-971 PIWYGGGNGG
+971 
-981 GGGSAGSYQSWDG
+981 GGSAPICIILRGNTNIPLDMQNARDITA
-994 FNPGYGSPG
+994 NALAITALAQEQT
-1003 SPGGILIE
+1003 GILL
-1011 KGVFH
+1011 GTLA

>member
-1 MDKIVPRAQQG
+1 MPQEFEYFAILTNKGTEKMAAYLQSGKKI
-12 VIVTEDDSPYYSVVT
+12 
-27 NIGREKIAQAL
+27 
-38 KTGTPLEI
+38 
-46 KEIAL
+46 EIAFVSV
-51 GDANGSSLLPDRT
+51 GDGNGQIPMPDPART
-64 ATKLVHEVW
+64 ALVNEVW
-73 RGECVTMLDPSNP
+73 RGPAQ
-86 STVLAKTNVPI
+86 TVLDQANKNVIKSTSVIP
-97 TVGGWMVYE
+97 TDVGGWNVRE
-106 IGVIDKDGNII
+106 IGLIDGDGELFAI
-117 IHANAPGWI
+117 ANAPGYPKISIADGINNDMQVGMRVAVSNRDGIVVTVDGTVIIATMQDI
-126 KLAVVNGMSNPM
+126 K
-138 EIAMRLSIVD
+138 D
-148 ADAIHLSISYDGVNL
+148 HD
-163 TFKDL
+163 KD
-168 ADHNKDQTA
+168 KKA
-177 HMGHFQDMKLHVSED
+177 HDGHFEDMTLHVSAD
-192 DRENWDNPLLVAT
+192 DRENWNNPLLVAT
-205 VNLSKDGWKRD
+205 VNLSKTGWKRD

-228 QLPPETVLANM
+228 QLPPETVAANM

-294 EAKIYYSN
+294 EAKTYYSN

-496 TVNAEGTV
+496 TVNAEGTA

-625 AVTNLAATDEKG
+625 AVTNLTATDEKG

-682 ASADI
+682 ATAEI

-719 GSYFWSSGQVAQI
+719 GSYFWSNGQVVQI

-737 PDAYEFLACLTQN
+737 PDGYELLTCLTQN

-945 NYRGGDGSDGRYVGS
+945 SYRGGDGSDGRYVGS

>member
-1 MDKIVPRAQQG
+1 MPQEFEYFAILTNKGTEKMAAYLQSGKKI
-12 VIVTEDDSPYYSVVT
+12 
-27 NIGREKIAQAL
+27 
-38 KTGTPLEI
+38 
-46 KEIAL
+46 EIAFVSV
-51 GDANGSSLLPDRT
+51 GDGNGQIPMPDPART
-64 ATKLVHEVW
+64 ALVNEVW
-73 RGECVTMLDPSNP
+73 RGPAQ
-86 STVLAKTNVPI
+86 TVLDQANKNVIKSTSVIP
-97 TVGGWMVYE
+97 TDVGGWNVRE
-106 IGVIDKDGNII
+106 IGLIDGDGELFAI
-117 IHANAPGWI
+117 ANAPGYPKI
-126 KLAVVNGMSNPM
+126 SIADGINNDMQVGMRVAVSN
-138 EIAMRLSIVD
+138 RDSIVVTV
-148 ADAIHLSISYDGVNL
+148 DGTVIIA
-163 TFKDL
+163 TMQDIKDH
-168 ADHNKDQTA
+168 DKDKKA
-177 HMGHFQDMKLHVSED
+177 HDGHFEDMTLHVSTD
-192 DRENWDNPLLVAT
+192 DRENWNNPLLVAT
-205 VNLSKDGWKRD
+205 VNLSKTGWKRD

-294 EAKIYYSN
+294 EAKTYYSN

-330 NTQLKIHGTH
+330 NTQLKIHGSHT
-340 INPSLDWDATR
+340 NPSLDWDATR
-351 IVRGENVA
+351 IVRRENTA
-359 PVGPTDGVLV
+359 PVGPTDGVQV

-379 TNGLKAGVKYIFAY
+379 TNNLRAGVRYIYAY

-433 AFAATLTIQLPTDVY
+433 AFAATLTIQLPVDVY
-448 RDHIVVVRKEGSAPA
+448 RDRIVVVRKEGSAPA

-496 TVNAEGTV
+496 TVNAEGTA

-598 TVNQAGQ
+598 TVNQTGQ

-671 TPTTEKDGEVI
+671 TPTTEADGEVI
-682 ASADI
+682 ASAEI

-719 GSYFWSSGQVAQI
+719 GSYFWSSGQVVNIVPKVLPPKPTSWSEI
-732 TPRVI
+732 TKL
-737 PDAYEFLACLTQN
+737 YN
-750 TEWTPPEDGFYRIT
+750 SSEWIAPEDGWFKIIIAGRGGNGGRSDSRWGKSTAIYLGAGGGSPGCAVSEVALQQGESVRIT
-764 CIGKSGDGATGYRGS
+764 IDGYNCSCAIKDISMQAEKGGDGKTAGATENGGDGGKASGGNKHNYEGIRGIKSGAQEQSRDYS
-779 YTSRPV
+779 YTS
-785 RPTVTHSTMSGGYG
+785 TVYGRKGGQLNVDGYSFYG
-799 GSGGAAGGMA
+799 G
-809 RSVLE
+809 
-814 LRTSTSVHCTVTT
+814 T
-827 SITSFG
+827 
-833 DYLSATAGIWN
+833 
-844 TPGAGTGGT
+844 
-853 DFVTTGNEGGQGGRG
+853 
-868 GRHEGE
+868 
-874 TGTAGSKSYP
+874 
-884 ARGNDGKGNG
+884 
-894 GQGGAARVSSS
+894 
-905 NFDINNVGGG
+905 
-915 GGGGGG
+915 GGGG
-921 TYALPSNISYDDPL
+921 TLVAVEGNSNGVRVWNREVSPS
-935 YTTYIVRDLR
+935 
-945 NYRGGDGSDGRYVGS
+945 
-960 GSRYPEFSASN
+960 
-971 PIWYGGGNGG
+971 
-981 GGGSAGSYQSWDG
+981 GGSAPICIILRGNTNIPLDMQNARDITA
-994 FNPGYGSPG
+994 NALAITALAQEQT
-1003 SPGGILIE
+1003 GILL
-1011 KGVFH
+1011 GTLA

>member
-1 MDKIVPRAQQG
+1 MPQEFEYFAILTNKGTEKMAAYLQSGKKI
-12 VIVTEDDSPYYSVVT
+12 
-27 NIGREKIAQAL
+27 
-38 KTGTPLEI
+38 
-46 KEIAL
+46 EIAFVVV
-51 GDANGSSLLPDRT
+51 GDGNGQIPMPDPART
-64 ATKLVHEVW
+64 ALVNEVW
-73 RGECVTMLDPSNP
+73 RGPAQ
-86 STVLAKTNVPI
+86 TVLDQANKNVIKATSVIP
-97 TVGGWMVYE
+97 TDVGGWNVRE
-106 IGVIDKDGNII
+106 IGLIDGEGELFAI
-117 IHANAPGWI
+117 ANAPGYPKISIADGINNDMQVGMRVAVSNRDGIVVTVDGTVIIATMQDI
-126 KLAVVNGMSNPM
+126 K
-138 EIAMRLSIVD
+138 D
-148 ADAIHLSISYDGVNL
+148 HD
-163 TFKDL
+163 KDENS
-168 ADHNKDQTA
+168 HN
-177 HMGHFQDMKLHVSED
+177 GHFKNKKIHVSTD

-205 VNLSKDGWKRD
+205 VNLSKTGWKRD

-294 EAKIYYSN
+294 EAKTYYSN

-433 AFAATLTIQLPTDVY
+433 AFAATLTIQLPVDVY

-472 TGKDT
+472 TGKET
-477 TVRDTTSTNYGID
+477 SVRDTTSTNYGID

-496 TVNAEGTV
+496 TVNAEGTA
-504 CDTPARANL
+504 CDTPARATL

-625 AVTNLAATDEKG
+625 AVTNLVATDEKG
-637 TTTGSFDLPVVM
+637 TTTGRFDLPVVM

-682 ASADI
+682 ATAEI

-705 GANLYIT
+705 GADLYIT

-719 GSYFWSSGQVAQI
+719 GSYFWSNGQVVNIVPKVLPPKPTSWSEI
-732 TPRVI
+732 TKL
-737 PDAYEFLACLTQN
+737 YN
-750 TEWTPPEDGFYRIT
+750 SSEWIAPEDGWFKIIIAGRGGNGGRSDSRWGKSTAINMGAGGGSPGCAVSEIALQQGESVRIT
-764 CIGKSGDGATGYRGS
+764 IDGYNCSCVIKDISMQATKGGDGKTASTTAENGGDGGKSSGGNKHNYEGIRGVKSGAQEQSRDYS
-779 YTSRPV
+779 YTS
-785 RPTVTHSTMSGGYG
+785 TVYGRKGGQLNVDGYSFYG
-799 GSGGAAGGMA
+799 G
-809 RSVLE
+809 
-814 LRTSTSVHCTVTT
+814 T
-827 SITSFG
+827 
-833 DYLSATAGIWN
+833 
-844 TPGAGTGGT
+844 
-853 DFVTTGNEGGQGGRG
+853 
-868 GRHEGE
+868 
-874 TGTAGSKSYP
+874 
-884 ARGNDGKGNG
+884 
-894 GQGGAARVSSS
+894 
-905 NFDINNVGGG
+905 
-915 GGGGGG
+915 GGGG
-921 TYALPSNISYDDPL
+921 TLVAVEGNSNGVRVWNREVSPS
-935 YTTYIVRDLR
+935 
-945 NYRGGDGSDGRYVGS
+945 
-960 GSRYPEFSASN
+960 
-971 PIWYGGGNGG
+971 
-981 GGGSAGSYQSWDG
+981 GGSAPICIILRGNTNIPLDMQNARDITA
-994 FNPGYGSPG
+994 NALAITALAQEQT
-1003 SPGGILIE
+1003 GILL
-1011 KGVFH
+1011 GTLA

>member
-51 GDANGSSLLPDRT
+51 GDANGSSVLPDRT

-73 RGECVTMLDPSNP
+73 RGSCVTTLDPSNP

-106 IGVIDKDGNII
+106 IAVIDKDGDII

-138 EIAMRLSIVD
+138 EIVMRLSVVD

-168 ADHNKDQTA
+168 DDHNKDQTA

-205 VNLSKDGWKRD
+205 VNLSKTGWKRD

-294 EAKIYYSN
+294 EAKTYYSN

-330 NTQLKIHGTH
+330 ATQLKIHGTH

-417 PLAPTSVSA
+417 PLAPTRVSA

-433 AFAATLTIQLPTDVY
+433 AFAATLTIQLPVDVY

-496 TVNAEGTV
+496 TVNAEGTA
-504 CDTPARANL
+504 CDNPARANL
-513 SLKPIVPEQVTQT
+513 TLKPIVPEQVTQT
-526 SAADASAPEYGYR
+526 SATDASAPEYGYR

-546 PADVNAYKIMVRRKA
+546 PADVNAYKIMVQRKA

-598 TVNQAGQ
+598 TVNQTGQ

-671 TPTTEKDGEVI
+671 TPTTEADGEVI
-682 ASADI
+682 ASAEI

-719 GSYFWSSGQVAQI
+719 GSYFWSNGQTVNLVPNVFPAEPTGWSEMQKY
-732 TPRVI
+732 TTSTTFT
-737 PDAYEFLACLTQN
+737 A
-750 TEWTPPEDGFYRIT
+750 PEDGWFKF
-764 CIGKSGDGATGYRGS
+764 IGVAKSGEGGNSNTWTDPNGKRWRRGGGGGGAGGIVVSVFALTQGQTVTLTVGS
-779 YTSRPV
+779 YATIQAQGQ
-785 RPTVTHSTMSGGYG
+785 T
-799 GSGGAAGGMA
+799 
-809 RSVLE
+809 
-814 LRTSTSVHCTVTT
+814 
-827 SITSFG
+827 
-833 DYLSATAGIWN
+833 ATAG
-844 TPGAGTGGT
+844 AGSDGYDAATG
-853 DFVTTGNEGGQGGRG
+853 DSGGRG
-868 GRHEGE
+868 GR
-874 TGTAGSKSYP
+874 
-884 ARGNDGKGNG
+884 
-894 GQGGAARVSSS
+894 
-905 NFDINNVGGG
+905 
-915 GGGGGG
+915 
-921 TYALPSNISYDDPL
+921 
-935 YTTYIVRDLR
+935 
-945 NYRGGDGSDGRYVGS
+945 
-960 GSRYPEFSASN
+960 
-971 PIWYGGGNGG
+971 
-981 GGGSAGSYQSWDG
+981 GGSASGGNLVNKAGASGGTGGFEIGLEEGGWAGTNSYEGYSTAAGMGLPSKNYKPNPAYGYIVALRGNTNLTQAQLNAMDITTLMLDNSRLEQEVTGIMLSQSAQ
-994 FNPGYGSPG
+994 
-1003 SPGGILIE
+1003 
-1011 KGVFH
+1011 

>member
-1 MDKIVPRAQQG
+1 MPQEFEYFAILTNKGTEKMAAYLQSGKKI
-12 VIVTEDDSPYYSVVT
+12 
-27 NIGREKIAQAL
+27 
-38 KTGTPLEI
+38 
-46 KEIAL
+46 EIAFVSV
-51 GDANGSSLLPDRT
+51 GDGNGQIPMPDPART
-64 ATKLVHEVW
+64 ALVNEVW
-73 RGECVTMLDPSNP
+73 RGPAQ
-86 STVLAKTNVPI
+86 TVLDQANKNVIKATSVIP
-97 TVGGWMVYE
+97 TDVGGWNVRE
-106 IGVIDKDGNII
+106 IGLIDGEGELFAI
-117 IHANAPGWI
+117 ANAPGYPKISIADGINNDMQVGMRVAVSNRDGIVVTVDGTVIIATMQDI
-126 KLAVVNGMSNPM
+126 K
-138 EIAMRLSIVD
+138 D
-148 ADAIHLSISYDGVNL
+148 HD
-163 TFKDL
+163 KDKKSH
-168 ADHNKDQTA
+168 D
-177 HMGHFQDMKLHVSED
+177 GHFEDMKLHVSTD
-192 DRENWDNPLLVAT
+192 DRESWDNPLLVAT
-205 VNLSKDGWKRD
+205 VNLSKTGWKRD

-294 EAKIYYSN
+294 EAKTYYSN

-330 NTQLKIHGTH
+330 ATQLKIHGTH

-433 AFAATLTIQLPTDVY
+433 AFAATLTIQLPVDVY

-496 TVNAEGTV
+496 TVNAEGTA

-625 AVTNLAATDEKG
+625 AVTNLTATDEKG

-671 TPTTEKDGEVI
+671 TPTTEADGEVI
-682 ASADI
+682 ASAEI

-719 GSYFWSSGQVAQI
+719 GSYFWSSGQVVNIVPKVLPPKPTSWSEI
-732 TPRVI
+732 TKL
-737 PDAYEFLACLTQN
+737 YN
-750 TEWTPPEDGFYRIT
+750 SSEWIAPEDGWFKIIIAGRGGNGGRSDSRWGKSTAINMGAGGGSPGCAVSEIALQQGESVRIT
-764 CIGKSGDGATGYRGS
+764 IDGYNCSCVIKDISMQATKGGDGKTASTTAENGGDGGKSSGGNKHNYEGIRGVKSGAQEQSMDYS
-779 YTSRPV
+779 YTS
-785 RPTVTHSTMSGGYG
+785 TVYGRKGGQLNVDGYSFYG
-799 GSGGAAGGMA
+799 G
-809 RSVLE
+809 
-814 LRTSTSVHCTVTT
+814 T
-827 SITSFG
+827 
-833 DYLSATAGIWN
+833 
-844 TPGAGTGGT
+844 
-853 DFVTTGNEGGQGGRG
+853 
-868 GRHEGE
+868 
-874 TGTAGSKSYP
+874 
-884 ARGNDGKGNG
+884 
-894 GQGGAARVSSS
+894 
-905 NFDINNVGGG
+905 
-915 GGGGGG
+915 GGGG
-921 TYALPSNISYDDPL
+921 TLVAVEGNSNGVRVWNKEVSPS
-935 YTTYIVRDLR
+935 
-945 NYRGGDGSDGRYVGS
+945 
-960 GSRYPEFSASN
+960 
-971 PIWYGGGNGG
+971 
-981 GGGSAGSYQSWDG
+981 GGSAPICIILRGNTNIPLDMQNARDITA
-994 FNPGYGSPG
+994 NALAITALAQEQT
-1003 SPGGILIE
+1003 GILL
-1011 KGVFH
+1011 GTLA

>member
-1 MDKIVPRAQQG
+1 MPQEFEYFAILTNKGTEKMAAYLQSGKKI
-12 VIVTEDDSPYYSVVT
+12 
-27 NIGREKIAQAL
+27 
-38 KTGTPLEI
+38 
-46 KEIAL
+46 EIAFVVV
-51 GDANGSSLLPDRT
+51 GDGNGQIPMPDPART
-64 ATKLVHEVW
+64 ALVNEVW
-73 RGECVTMLDPSNP
+73 RGPAQ
-86 STVLAKTNVPI
+86 TVLDQANKNVIKATSVIPTN
-97 TVGGWMVYE
+97 VGGWNVRE
-106 IGVIDKDGNII
+106 IGLIDGEGELFAI
-117 IHANAPGWI
+117 ANAPGYPKISIADGINNDMQVGMRVAVSNRDGIVVTVDGTVIIATMQDI
-126 KLAVVNGMSNPM
+126 K
-138 EIAMRLSIVD
+138 D
-148 ADAIHLSISYDGVNL
+148 HD
-163 TFKDL
+163 KD
-168 ADHNKDQTA
+168 KKA
-177 HMGHFQDMKLHVSED
+177 HDGHFEDMTLHVSTD

-205 VNLSKDGWKRD
+205 VNLNKSGWSRD

-294 EAKIYYSN
+294 EEKTYYSN

-417 PLAPTSVSA
+417 PLAPTRVSA

-433 AFAATLTIQLPTDVY
+433 AFAATLTIQLPVDVY

-477 TVRDTTSTNYGID
+477 TVQDTTGTNYGID

-496 TVNAEGTV
+496 TVNAEGTA

-671 TPTTEKDGEVI
+671 TPTSESDGEVI
-682 ASADI
+682 VEKEI
-687 DPKVTGKTVQF
+687 DPMTASKTVDF
-698 TKVGQKN
+698 IKVEQKN

-719 GSYFWSSGQVAQI
+719 GSYFWSNGQVVQI

-764 CIGKSGDGATGYRGS
+764 CIGKSGDGATGGTGRWEQGTGGDS
-779 YTSRPV
+779 YGDWICTYY
-785 RPTVTHSTMSGGYG
+785 GGAGGNGG
-799 GSGGAAGGMA
+799 GSGGIS
-809 RSVLE
+809 RSVLD
-814 LRTSTSVHCTVTT
+814 LRASEKIHCTVSS
-827 SITSFG
+827 SISSFG
-833 DYLSATAGIWN
+833 SHLSATAAVWN
-844 TPGAGTGGT
+844 TPGEGKGGNNFNTIGNNGGSGGTGGWDKALNGYPST
-853 DFVTTGNEGGQGGRG
+853 SNRRLPKSGSRG
-868 GRHEGE
+868 G
-874 TGTAGSKSYP
+874 
-884 ARGNDGKGNG
+884 GNGANG
-894 GQGGAARVSSS
+894 GQARTAGE
-905 NFDINNVGGG
+905 NYPAEGGG
-915 GGGGGG
+915 GGGGGAS
-921 TYALPSNISYDDPL
+921 YNLPPDIAYDDPL
-935 YTTYIVRDLR
+935 VTTYIVQSLA
-945 NYRGGDGSDGRYVGS
+945 NYSGGHGGDGRNGS
-960 GSRYPEFSASN
+960 PTAASSYPAFN
-971 PIWYGGGNGG
+971 PLSPVWYGGGSGG
-981 GGGSAGSYQSWDG
+981 GGASAGNSSTTRPGATGSA
-994 FNPGYGSPG
+994 G

>member
-177 HMGHFQDMKLHVSED
+177 HMGHFQDMKLHVSTD
-192 DRENWDNPLLVAT
+192 DRENWNNPLLVAT
-205 VNLSKDGWKRD
+205 VNLSKTGWKRD

-221 YIQDVTA
+221 YIQDVTV

-294 EAKIYYSN
+294 EEKTYYSN

-433 AFAATLTIQLPTDVY
+433 AFAATLTIQLPVDVY

-477 TVRDTTSTNYGID
+477 TVRDTTSTNYDID

-496 TVNAEGTV
+496 TVNAEGTA

-625 AVTNLAATDEKG
+625 AVTNLVATDEKG
-637 TTTGSFDLPVVM
+637 TTTGRFDLPVVM

-671 TPTTEKDGEVI
+671 TPTTEADGEVI
-682 ASADI
+682 ASAEI

-719 GSYFWSSGQVAQI
+719 GSYFWSNGQVVQLTPNVMPVYTYTGNHQMLDDGNGHWRIKFLSSGVLEWLSEDAQI
-732 TPRVI
+732 DV
-737 PDAYEFLACLTQN
+737 FL
-750 TEWTPPEDGFYRIT
+750 
-764 CIGKSGDGATGYRGS
+764 
-779 YTSRPV
+779 V
-785 RPTVTHSTMSGGYG
+785 GGG
-799 GSGGAAGGMA
+799 GSG
-809 RSVLE
+809 
-814 LRTSTSVHCTVTT
+814 
-827 SITSFG
+827 
-833 DYLSATAGIWN
+833 SA
-844 TPGAGTGGT
+844 
-853 DFVTTGNEGGQGGRG
+853 
-868 GRHEGE
+868 
-874 TGTAGSKSYP
+874 
-884 ARGNDGKGNG
+884 
-894 GQGGAARVSSS
+894 
-905 NFDINNVGGG
+905 GGG
-915 GGGGGG
+915 GGGYTQTHQKQILEKNQMVQIYVGAGGEDGSGG
-921 TYALPSNISYDDPL
+921 TSYYGNLYAQGGTSTHSNGI
-935 YTTYIVRDLR
+935 
-945 NYRGGDGSDGRYVGS
+945 GGDGGSGGGGGERGSDPYNPSGTAGRGGSDGGNGEDLSSYS
-960 GSRYPEFSASN
+960 
-971 PIWYGGGNGG
+971 YGGRGQGRTTREFGEPEGALYSGGGGGRDLYGGAPGGEGTPVIAAHGASAGNLRGGGPGGGYGGG
-981 GGGSAGSYQSWDG
+981 GGGSSSGKSKGAQ
-994 FNPGYGSPG
+994 
-1003 SPGGILIE
+1003 GIVIIRDAR
-1011 KGVFH
+1011 

>member
-1 MDKIVPRAQQG
+1 MPQEFEYFAILTNKGTEKMAAYLQSGKKI
-12 VIVTEDDSPYYSVVT
+12 
-27 NIGREKIAQAL
+27 
-38 KTGTPLEI
+38 
-46 KEIAL
+46 EIAFVSV
-51 GDANGSSLLPDRT
+51 GDGKGQIPMPDPART
-64 ATKLVHEVW
+64 ALVNEVW
-73 RGECVTMLDPSNP
+73 RGPAQ
-86 STVLAKTNVPI
+86 TVLDQANKNVIKSTSVIP
-97 TVGGWMVYE
+97 TDVGGWNVRE
-106 IGVIDKDGNII
+106 IGLIDGDGELFAI
-117 IHANAPGWI
+117 ANAPGYPKISIADGINNDMQVGMRVAVSNRDGIVVTVDGTVIIATMQDI
-126 KLAVVNGMSNPM
+126 K
-138 EIAMRLSIVD
+138 D
-148 ADAIHLSISYDGVNL
+148 HD
-163 TFKDL
+163 KD
-168 ADHNKDQTA
+168 KKA
-177 HMGHFQDMKLHVSED
+177 HDGHFEDMTLHVSAD

-205 VNLSKDGWKRD
+205 VNLNKSGWSRD

-294 EAKIYYSN
+294 EAKTYYSN

-417 PLAPTSVSA
+417 PLAPTNVSA

-433 AFAATLTIQLPTDVY
+433 AFAATLTIQLPVDVY

-496 TVNAEGTV
+496 TVNAEGTA

-682 ASADI
+682 ASAEI

-705 GANLYIT
+705 GADLYIT

-719 GSYFWSSGQVAQI
+719 GSYFWSSGQVVNIVPKVLPPKPTSWSEI
-732 TPRVI
+732 TKL
-737 PDAYEFLACLTQN
+737 YN
-750 TEWTPPEDGFYRIT
+750 SSEWIAPEDGWFKIIIAGRGGNGGRSDSRWGKSTAINMGAGGGSPGCAVSEIALQQGESVRIT
-764 CIGKSGDGATGYRGS
+764 IDGYNCSCVIKDISMQATKGGDGKTASTTAENGGDGGKSSGGNKHNYEGIRGVKSGAQEQSRDYS
-779 YTSRPV
+779 YTS
-785 RPTVTHSTMSGGYG
+785 TVYGRKGGQLNVDGYSFYG
-799 GSGGAAGGMA
+799 G
-809 RSVLE
+809 
-814 LRTSTSVHCTVTT
+814 T
-827 SITSFG
+827 
-833 DYLSATAGIWN
+833 
-844 TPGAGTGGT
+844 
-853 DFVTTGNEGGQGGRG
+853 
-868 GRHEGE
+868 
-874 TGTAGSKSYP
+874 
-884 ARGNDGKGNG
+884 
-894 GQGGAARVSSS
+894 
-905 NFDINNVGGG
+905 
-915 GGGGGG
+915 GGGG
-921 TYALPSNISYDDPL
+921 TLVAVEGNSNGVRVWNREVSPS
-935 YTTYIVRDLR
+935 
-945 NYRGGDGSDGRYVGS
+945 
-960 GSRYPEFSASN
+960 
-971 PIWYGGGNGG
+971 
-981 GGGSAGSYQSWDG
+981 GGSAPICIILRGNTNIPLDMQNARDITA
-994 FNPGYGSPG
+994 NALAITALAQEQT
-1003 SPGGILIE
+1003 GILL
-1011 KGVFH
+1011 GTLA

>member
-1 MDKIVPRAQQG
+1 MPQEFEYFAILTNKGTEKMAAYLQSGKKI
-12 VIVTEDDSPYYSVVT
+12 
-27 NIGREKIAQAL
+27 
-38 KTGTPLEI
+38 
-46 KEIAL
+46 EIAFVVV
-51 GDANGSSLLPDRT
+51 GDGNGQIPMPDPART
-64 ATKLVHEVW
+64 ALVNEVW
-73 RGECVTMLDPSNP
+73 RGPAQ
-86 STVLAKTNVPI
+86 TVLDQANKNVIKATSVIPTN
-97 TVGGWMVYE
+97 VGGWNVRE
-106 IGVIDKDGNII
+106 IGLIDGDGELFAI
-117 IHANAPGWI
+117 ANAPGYPKISIADGINNDMQVGMRVAVSNRDGIVVTVDGTVIIATMQDI
-126 KLAVVNGMSNPM
+126 K
-138 EIAMRLSIVD
+138 D
-148 ADAIHLSISYDGVNL
+148 HD
-163 TFKDL
+163 KDKKSH
-168 ADHNKDQTA
+168 D
-177 HMGHFQDMKLHVSED
+177 GHFEDMKLHVSTD
-192 DRENWDNPLLVAT
+192 DRENWNNPLLVAT
-205 VNLSKDGWKRD
+205 VNLSKTGWKRD

-228 QLPPETVLANM
+228 QLPPETVAANM

-294 EAKIYYSN
+294 EEKTYYSN

-330 NTQLKIHGTH
+330 NTQLKIHGSHT
-340 INPSLDWDATR
+340 NPSLDWDATR
-351 IVRGENVA
+351 IVRRENTA
-359 PVGPTDGVLV
+359 PVGPTDGVQV

-379 TNGLKAGVKYIFAY
+379 TNNLRAGVRYIYAY

-433 AFAATLTIQLPTDVY
+433 AFAATLTIQLPVDVY
-448 RDHIVVVRKEGSAPA
+448 RDRIVVVRKEGSAPA

-496 TVNAEGTV
+496 TVNAEGTA

-526 SAADASAPEYGYR
+526 SATDASAPEYGYR

-671 TPTTEKDGEVI
+671 TPTTEADGEVI
-682 ASADI
+682 ASAEI

-719 GSYFWSSGQVAQI
+719 GSYFWSSGQVVNIVPKVLPPKPTSWSEI
-732 TPRVI
+732 TKL
-737 PDAYEFLACLTQN
+737 YN
-750 TEWTPPEDGFYRIT
+750 SSEWIAPEDGWFKIIIAGRGGNGGRSDSRWGKSTAIYLGAGGGSPGCAVSEVALQQGESVRIT
-764 CIGKSGDGATGYRGS
+764 IDGYNCSCAIKDISMQAEKGGDGKTAGATENGGDGGKASGGNKHNYEGIRGIKSGAQEQSRDYS
-779 YTSRPV
+779 YTS
-785 RPTVTHSTMSGGYG
+785 TVYGRKGGQLNVDGYSFYG
-799 GSGGAAGGMA
+799 G
-809 RSVLE
+809 
-814 LRTSTSVHCTVTT
+814 T
-827 SITSFG
+827 
-833 DYLSATAGIWN
+833 
-844 TPGAGTGGT
+844 
-853 DFVTTGNEGGQGGRG
+853 
-868 GRHEGE
+868 
-874 TGTAGSKSYP
+874 
-884 ARGNDGKGNG
+884 
-894 GQGGAARVSSS
+894 
-905 NFDINNVGGG
+905 
-915 GGGGGG
+915 GGGG
-921 TYALPSNISYDDPL
+921 TLVAVEGNSNGVRVWNREVSPS
-935 YTTYIVRDLR
+935 
-945 NYRGGDGSDGRYVGS
+945 
-960 GSRYPEFSASN
+960 
-971 PIWYGGGNGG
+971 
-981 GGGSAGSYQSWDG
+981 GGSAPICIILRGNTNIPLDMQNARDITA
-994 FNPGYGSPG
+994 NALAITALAQEQT
-1003 SPGGILIE
+1003 GILL
-1011 KGVFH
+1011 GTLA

>member
-1 MDKIVPRAQQG
+1 MPQEFEYFAILTNKGTEKMAAYLQSGKKI
-12 VIVTEDDSPYYSVVT
+12 
-27 NIGREKIAQAL
+27 
-38 KTGTPLEI
+38 
-46 KEIAL
+46 EIAFVVV
-51 GDANGSSLLPDRT
+51 GDGNGQIPMPDPART
-64 ATKLVHEVW
+64 ALVNEVW
-73 RGECVTMLDPSNP
+73 RGPAQ
-86 STVLAKTNVPI
+86 TVLDQANKNVIKATSVIP
-97 TVGGWMVYE
+97 TDVGGWNVRE
-106 IGVIDKDGNII
+106 IGLIDGEGELFAI
-117 IHANAPGWI
+117 ANAPGYPKISIADGINNDMQVGMRVAVSNRDGIVVTVDGTVIIATMQDI
-126 KLAVVNGMSNPM
+126 K
-138 EIAMRLSIVD
+138 D
-148 ADAIHLSISYDGVNL
+148 HD
-163 TFKDL
+163 KD
-168 ADHNKDQTA
+168 KKA
-177 HMGHFQDMKLHVSED
+177 HDGHFEDMTLHVSTD

-205 VNLSKDGWKRD
+205 VNLNKSGWSRD

-271 HALREIPGISMYA
+271 HALREIPAISMYA

-294 EAKIYYSN
+294 EAKTYYSN

-417 PLAPTSVSA
+417 PLAPTRVSA

-433 AFAATLTIQLPTDVY
+433 AFAATLTIQLPVDVY

-477 TVRDTTSTNYGID
+477 TVQDTTGTNYGID

-496 TVNAEGTV
+496 TVNAEGTA

-625 AVTNLAATDEKG
+625 AVTNLVATDEKG

-671 TPTTEKDGEVI
+671 TPTTEADGEVI
-682 ASADI
+682 ASAEI

-698 TKVGQKN
+698 TRVGQKN

-719 GSYFWSSGQVAQI
+719 GSYFWSSGQVVQI

-737 PDAYEFLACLTQN
+737 PDGYEFLTCLTQN

-764 CIGKSGDGATGYRGS
+764 CIGKSGDGATGG
-779 YTSRPV
+779 TG
-785 RPTVTHSTMSGGYG
+785 TWEQGTGGDHYGDWICTYYGGAGGNGG
-799 GSGGAAGGMA
+799 GSGGIS
-809 RSVLE
+809 RSILD
-814 LRTSTSVHCTVTT
+814 LRANEKVHCTVST
-827 SITSFG
+827 SVSSFG
-833 DYLSATAGIWN
+833 SHLSATAAVWN
-844 TPGAGTGGT
+844 TPGEGKGGNEFNTTGNNGGSGGTGGWDKALNGYPST
-853 DFVTTGNEGGQGGRG
+853 SNQRLPKSGSRGGGNGANGGQAR
-868 GRHEGE
+868 
-874 TGTAGSKSYP
+874 TAGESYP
-884 ARGNDGKGNG
+884 AE
-894 GQGGAARVSSS
+894 S
-905 NFDINNVGGG
+905 GGG
-915 GGGGGG
+915 GGGGA
-921 TYALPSNISYDDPL
+921 TYNLPLDIAYDDPL
-935 YTTYIVRDLR
+935 VTTYIVQSLA
-945 NYRGGDGSDGRYVGS
+945 NHYGGDGGDGRNGRPTAAS
-960 GSRYPEFSASN
+960 SYPAFN
-971 PIWYGGGNGG
+971 PLTPVWYGGGSGG
-981 GGGSAGSYQSWDG
+981 GGASAGNSSTTRPGATGSA
-994 FNPGYGSPG
+994 G